1 MAKLPVTN
9 PPSGAEPTETKSNSS
24 QAAICRHVLGV
35 LGRPVDFLRITV
47 RQVTSEGHRVNVVVG
62 PDMATARIAHSYFI
76 TTDELGNVQKSTPL
90 ITKHY

>member
-9 PPSGAEPTETKSNSS
+9 PPSGAEPAESKSNSA

-47 RQVTSEGHRVNVVVG
+47 RQITSEGHRVNVVVG

-76 TTDELGNVQKSTPL
+76 TSDELGKVLNSTPI
-90 ITKHY
+90 ITKQY